1 MKIDTSKSV
10 IFGNKTEISGNG
22 CKIEHLKKSLEY
34 LNVEC
39 YFSNFQDF
47 SNYTEGVLK
56 LVKVSDDIGYPYV
69 SMCDRCY
76 KYFIPKDKV
85 VFEGEEP
92 KQYRYRPFKYIY
104 ELPFGVGDSIAIRV
118 KKAPFAIYAVV
129 NEIICNDDKIVFISF
144 GTTLSMFSPNHYFN
158 GYEFSINDEWIPF
171 GVECEEDE

>member
-1 MKIDTSKSV
+1 MVAVSLKNFFFFKQ
-10 IFGNKTEISGNG
+10 KTAYEISWSVTGVQT
-22 CKIEHLKKSLEY
+22 CALPIS
-34 LNVEC
+34 
-39 YFSNFQDF
+39 
-47 SNYTEGVLK
+47 EGVLK

-104 ELPFGVGDSIAIRV
+104 ELPFRVGDSIAIRV

-129 NEIICNDDKIVFISF
+129 SEIICNDDKIVFISF